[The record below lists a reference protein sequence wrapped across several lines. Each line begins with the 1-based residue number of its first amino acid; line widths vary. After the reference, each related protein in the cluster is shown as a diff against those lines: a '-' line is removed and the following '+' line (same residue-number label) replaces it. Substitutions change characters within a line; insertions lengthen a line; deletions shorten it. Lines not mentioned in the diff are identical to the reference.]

1 MSGHINMQRFEDR
14 NILVTGAGSGIGQAI
29 VERLLAEGGRVIAV
43 DVSAD
48 GLAETKTRAEAAGD
62 AARLTIVTADVSD
75 EASVQAAIG
84 GAVKAAGSLDVLVN
98 AAGILRSEHTHKTTL
113 DFWNRI
119 LAVNLTGTFLVTRE
133 CLPELLRSGRGVVV
147 NFSSTS
153 ASFAHPYMAAYAAS
167 KGGIQAFTHTI
178 ALEYASQGLRAVSVA
193 PGSIESGMTRN
204 PGIPADGDM
213 MLFAKMSPALGQGFA
228 GPHSVAGVVAMLAS
242 DDGSFVTGTELRI
255 DGGTHM

>member
-1 MSGHINMQRFEDR
+1 MQRFEDR
-14 NILVTGAGSGIGQAI
+14 NILVTGGGSGIGQAI
-29 VERLLAEGGRVIAV
+29 VARLLAEGGRVIAV
-43 DVSAD
+43 DGSEE
-48 GLAETKTRAEAAGD
+48 GLAETQARAEAAGD
-62 AARLTIVTADVSD
+62 AARLTRVVADVSD

-113 DFWNRI
+113 DFWNRV

-228 GPHSVAGVVAMLAS
+228 GAHAVAGVVAMLAS